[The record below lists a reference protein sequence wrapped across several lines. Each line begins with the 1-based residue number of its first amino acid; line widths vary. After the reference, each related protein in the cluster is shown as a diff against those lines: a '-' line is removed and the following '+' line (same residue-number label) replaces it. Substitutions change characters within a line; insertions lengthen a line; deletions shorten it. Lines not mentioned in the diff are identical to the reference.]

1 MLKKGLGRGLQALLP
16 EVEVTDGQGVIEVE
30 IGLIRPNP
38 SQPRKRFDQEKLDEL
53 AASIR
58 EHGVV
63 QPLILR
69 PRGEGYDLVAGER
82 RWRAARLAGLKTVPA
97 LVRDFTEAQV
107 MEIALIENLQR
118 EDLNP
123 MEEAQAFR
131 RLTEEFGLNQEELAK
146 RLGKS
151 RPQIT
156 NTLRLLNLS
165 PSVQDLVAAGQV
177 SMGHAKVLLSVED
190 PAVQIDTA
198 RRIVSHGLSVR
209 ETENLTKQMGQARNK
224 KGAGRKSARNPVL
237 VDLEGELRHL
247 FGTPIRIVEGSPKG
261 RIEINYYG
269 EADLERIV
277 DLLMGREGRE
287 ALEIG

>member
-16 EVEVTDGQGVIEVE
+16 EAEVADGQGVTEVE

-38 SQPRKRFDQEKLDEL
+38 SQPRKHFDEEKLDEL
-53 AASIR
+53 ATSIR

-82 RWRAARLAGLKTVPA
+82 RWRAARLAGLRTVPA
-97 LVRDFTEAQV
+97 MVREFTEAQV
-107 MEIALIENLQR
+107 MEISLIENLQR

-123 MEEAQAFR
+123 MEEALAFR
-131 RLTEEFGLNQEELAK
+131 RLTEEFGLNQEELGK

-156 NTLRLLNLS
+156 NTLRLLNL
-165 PSVQDLVAAGQV
+165 PPAIQDLVAAGQV
-177 SMGHAKVLLSVED
+177 SMGHAKVLLSLED
-190 PAVQIDTA
+190 ASIQDDLA

-209 ETENLTKQMGQARNK
+209 DTENLTKRMSQARK
-224 KGAGRKSARNPVL
+224 MKGAGRKSARNPVL
-237 VDLEGELRHL
+237 VDLEGELRRL